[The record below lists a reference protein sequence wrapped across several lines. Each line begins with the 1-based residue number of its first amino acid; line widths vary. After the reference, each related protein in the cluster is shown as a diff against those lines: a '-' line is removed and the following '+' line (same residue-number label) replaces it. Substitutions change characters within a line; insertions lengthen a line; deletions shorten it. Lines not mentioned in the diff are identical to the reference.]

1 MDDSENI
8 IFHFNDRINFWLV
21 RADGGKYFDD
31 FVNNDYIGIKYNR
44 VTIKDL
50 NKIRKESIVSLDTVR
65 DLMFKEYIKEKN
77 ISVNNLGT
85 RARRQLT
92 LHAKQ
97 TELFAFEMKVGDLV
111 ITPAK
116 KSYKFALGVI
126 VSEPF
131 DEKTNVIHRRMNQ
144 SFNKDIVYACSDYRK
159 RRKIQ
164 WLSIIDRR
172 DLPKELAWIMNAHQ
186 AIAELV
192 VRGKSKLFN
201 LVSPIYKYNDQYYL
215 RIYIGRGSNLSI
227 YDWNKLIS
235 SLPNDQLKDIDLR
248 ANVNS
253 PGYFTFL
260 TSNMNGVEVILN
272 SIWGFGVAGVFAL
285 IRQVVQDIIGKD
297 NLKKKGI
304 IEWIQDVKRRHS
316 DNKVHELE
324 NKKKCNELVK
334 QMDLEIKCPGK
345 KVEKNNSISE
355 PIDLDEKTDSKKEK

>member
-192 VRGKSKLFN
+192 VRDKSKLFN

-304 IEWIQDVKRRHS
+304 IE
-316 DNKVHELE
+316 
-324 NKKKCNELVK
+324 
-334 QMDLEIKCPGK
+334 
-345 KVEKNNSISE
+345 
-355 PIDLDEKTDSKKEK
+355 

>member
-8 IFHFNDRINFWLV
+8 VFHFNDKINFWLV
-21 RADGGKYFDD
+21 RADGGKYFND

-50 NKIRKESIVSLDTVR
+50 NKIREESIVSLDTVR
-65 DLMFKEYIKEKN
+65 DLMFKEYIKEKK
-77 ISVNNLGT
+77 ISINNLDT
-85 RARRQLT
+85 KARRQLT

-97 TELFAFEMKVGDLV
+97 TELFAFEMKLGDLV

-126 VSEPF
+126 VGEPF
-131 DEKTNVIHRRMNQ
+131 DEKMNVIQRRINQ
-144 SFNKDIVYACSDYRK
+144 SLNKDIVYACSDYTK

-186 AIAELV
+186 AIAKLV
-192 VRGKSKLFN
+192 VQDKSKLFS

-215 RIYIGRGSNLSI
+215 RIYTGKGSNLSI

-235 SLPNDQLKDIDLR
+235 SLPEDQLKDIDLR
-248 ANVNS
+248 ANINS

-260 TSNMNGVEVILN
+260 TSNMHSIVVILS
-272 SIWGFGVAGVFAL
+272 SIWRLPAAGVVAL
-285 IRQVVQDIIGKD
+285 IIQGYRILLEKII
-297 NLKKKGI
+297 
-304 IEWIQDVKRRHS
+304 
-316 DNKVHELE
+316 
-324 NKKKCNELVK
+324 
-334 QMDLEIKCPGK
+334 
-345 KVEKNNSISE
+345 
-355 PIDLDEKTDSKKEK
+355 

>member
-116 KSYKFALGVI
+116 KSY
-126 VSEPF
+126 
-131 DEKTNVIHRRMNQ
+131 N
-144 SFNKDIVYACSDYRK
+144 NKDIVYACSDYRK

-192 VRGKSKLFN
+192 VRDKSKLFN